1 MKVGIIGY
9 GLIGKKRLNNLM
21 TNDQV
26 LGICDTNHKS
36 LEKFKKHKTI
46 KVTTNYKDIINDS
59 EIEVVI
65 VSVVN
70 NEACKIVCDALRKKK
85 RVLCEKPL
93 GINALESKKIFKLS
107 KKMRLPVKVGFNH
120 RFHPAMLKAKS
131 LLDRGRIGKILSMRS
146 YYGHGGR
153 PGMETEWRCS
163 KEKCGGGE
171 LIDQGVHIIDLF
183 NWFGNSKVLNIYGNI
198 FYSFWKTDVED
209 NAIINLE
216 MKRNI
221 FCNAHVS
228 WTNWKNEFYFYINGS
243 DGYIKINGL
252 GNSYGCETLELGK
265 RNKRGG
271 KPKIKKFKYTNKDDS
286 WSREWIEFKNSI
298 RQNRQPIGNASDGLK
313 ANEIVN
319 HLYKICKKQK

>member
-46 KVTTNYKDIINDS
+46 KVTTNYKDIIN
-59 EIEVVI
+59 
-65 VSVVN
+65 N
-70 NEACKIVCDALRKKK
+70 
-85 RVLCEKPL
+85 
-93 GINALESKKIFKLS
+93 FKLS